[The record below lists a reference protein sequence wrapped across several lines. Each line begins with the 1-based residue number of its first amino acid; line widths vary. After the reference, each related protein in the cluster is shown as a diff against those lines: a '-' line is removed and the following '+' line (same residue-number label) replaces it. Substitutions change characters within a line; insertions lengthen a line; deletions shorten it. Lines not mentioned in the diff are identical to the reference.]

1 MSDLGFQ
8 LIGLCLLLGALGG
21 GFGLLRRRY
30 ATRLAVQQQAILLLT
45 LLTLAGGFIGA
56 IPWWLDVSVSFAWD
70 LPPLASRLLAA
81 AGWAFALA
89 CGLALRHPTQRHL
102 WLIMM
107 MLVVYLAPLALA
119 ILLFHLDRF
128 DPAAPITYA
137 FFAIVTTLLLPTLWF
152 CWRPVGVVAE
162 TPADQRRPK
171 AVVQGWLGLVA
182 LLTGLWGMALFVTQQ
197 GPSPLLWLWP
207 QDLLASRLIAV
218 MLLTIAAASLYSL
231 RSATLARTTLAM
243 TLLYGVGGVAAAL
256 WNVLAGKPIPI
267 AYVFAFGLL
276 ALGSLLWLLIG
287 VTRPRWSAIPPQ
299 YVLTKTEAR

>member
-1 MSDLGFQ
+1 MSDLFFQ
-8 LIGLCLLLGALGG
+8 FMGLFLLVAVVGG
-21 GFGLLRRRY
+21 GYGLLRRRHPG
-30 ATRLAVQQQAILLLT
+30 RLTGAQQTILLLT

-70 LPPLASRLLAA
+70 LPPLASRLLAS

-89 CGLALRHPTQRHL
+89 CGLALRHPTRRHL
-102 WLIMM
+102 RLIMV
-107 MLVVYLAPLALA
+107 MLAVYLTPLALA

-152 CWRPVGVVAE
+152 CWRPVGIIAE

-182 LLTGLWGMALFVTQQ
+182 LLTGLWGVALFVTHQ

-231 RSATLARTTLAM
+231 RHATLTRTTLAM
-243 TLLYGVGGVAAAL
+243 TLLYGVGGAAAAL
-256 WNVLAGKPIPI
+256 WNALAGKPIPL
-267 AYVFAFGLL
+267 AYVIAFGLL
-276 ALGSLLWLLIG
+276 ALGALLWLLVG
-287 VTRPRWSAIPPQ
+287 VARRSPPTIPPQ
-299 YVLTKTEAR
+299 YRLQIN

>member
-1 MSDLGFQ
+1 MSELGFQ
-8 LIGLCLLLGALGG
+8 LIGVFLLLGALVG
-21 GFGLLRRRY
+21 GFWLLRRRY
-30 ATRLAVQQQAILLLT
+30 TARLTAQQHAILLLT
-45 LLTLAGGFIGA
+45 LLTLGGGFIGA

-102 WLIMM
+102 RLIMV
-107 MLVVYLAPLALA
+107 MLVVYLLPLALA

-137 FFAIVTTLLLPTLWF
+137 FFAIVTILLLPTLWF
-152 CWRPVGVVAE
+152 CWRPVGIVAE

-182 LLTGLWGMALFVTQQ
+182 LLTGLWGLALFVTQQ

-207 QDLLASRLIAV
+207 QDPLASRLIAV

-256 WNVLAGKPIPI
+256 WNALTGKPIPL
-267 AYVFAFGLL
+267 AYVIALGLL

-287 VTRPRWSAIPPQ
+287 IARPRRSAIPPQ
-299 YVLTKTEAR
+299 YVLYP